1 MITEWQA
8 TNSLINKAITSARES
23 VTYFVKVIDTDGV
36 FVKVMPFTTEKG
48 MEALDKIPIVQSK
61 YFSPIIQKGDVGLLL
76 DIKLDLSNLLN
87 SNTAAGANRQTYF
100 IFIPFNLIASFE
112 SNADT
117 FEIKSPKLQDSIS
130 ITDEMIQV
138 KTSKS
143 LYVGSNEVNVLN
155 EISEYLSELKDFFDK
170 FAQNAPTLSA
180 QPGPGSAQMQTAS
193 QQMSQKT
200 QSVYD
205 KISEIVKAEE

>member
-8 TNSLINKAITSARES
+8 TNSLISKSIVAARETT
-23 VTYFVKVIDTDGV
+23 TYFVKVMDTDGI

-61 YFSPIIQKGDVGLLL
+61 YFSPIVQKDDVGLLI
-76 DIKLDLSNLLN
+76 DIKFDLSNLLN
-87 SNTAAGANRQTYF
+87 SNTAVGANRQTYF
-100 IFIPFNLIASFE
+100 IFIPFNLVASFE

-130 ITDEMIQV
+130 VTDEMIQV

-143 LYVGSNEVNVLN
+143 LYVGSNDVNVLN
-155 EISEYLSELKDFFDK
+155 EISEYLNELKGFFDK
-170 FAQNAPTLSA
+170 FAQNAPTLAA

-200 QSVYD
+200 QEVYD

>member
-8 TNSLINKAITSARES
+8 TNSLISKAIATARETD
-23 VTYFVKVIDTDGV
+23 TYFVKVMETDGI

-61 YFSPIIQKGDVGLLL
+61 YFSPIVQKDDVGLLVN
-76 DIKLDLSNLLN
+76 IKLDLSNLLN
-87 SNTAAGANRQTYF
+87 SNKAAGANRQTYF

-130 ITDEMIQV
+130 VTDEMIQV

-143 LYVGSNEVNVLN
+143 LYVGSNDVNVLN
-155 EISEYLSELKDFFDK
+155 EISEYLNELKGFFDK

-180 QPGPGSAQMQTAS
+180 QPGPGSAQMQAAS

-200 QSVYD
+200 QEVYD
-205 KISEIVKAEE
+205 KISEIVKAEG

>member
-8 TNSLINKAITSARES
+8 TNSLISKAIETARETT
-23 VTYFVKVIDTDGV
+23 TYFVKVMETDGI

-61 YFSPIIQKGDVGLLL
+61 YFSPIVQKDDVGLLL

-87 SNTAAGANRQTYF
+87 SNTAGGANRQTYF

-130 ITDEMIQV
+130 VTDEMIQV

-143 LYVGSNEVNVLN
+143 LYVGSNDVNVLN
-155 EISEYLSELKDFFDK
+155 EISEYLNELKGFFDK
-170 FAQNAPTLSA
+170 FAQNAPTLAA

-200 QSVYD
+200 QEVYD

>member
-8 TNSLINKAITSARES
+8 TNSLISKAIETARETT
-23 VTYFVKVIDTDGV
+23 TYFVKVMETDGI

-61 YFSPIIQKGDVGLLL
+61 YFSPIVQKDDVGLLL

-87 SNTAAGANRQTYF
+87 SNTASGANRQTYF

-130 ITDEMIQV
+130 VTDEMIQV

-143 LYVGSNEVNVLN
+143 LYVGSNDVNVLN
-155 EISEYLSELKDFFDK
+155 EISEYLNELKGFFDK
-170 FAQNAPTLSA
+170 FAQNAPTLAA

-200 QSVYD
+200 QEVYD

>member
-8 TNSLINKAITSARES
+8 TNSLINKAIASARES

-36 FVKVMPFTTEKG
+36 FVKVMSFTTEKG

-61 YFSPIIQKGDVGLLL
+61 YFSPIVQKDDVGLLL

-180 QPGPGSAQMQTAS
+180 QPGPGSAQMQAAS

-200 QSVYD
+200 QAVYD

>member
-8 TNSLINKAITSARES
+8 TNSLISKAIETARETT
-23 VTYFVKVIDTDGV
+23 TYFVKVMETDGI

-48 MEALDKIPIVQSK
+48 MEALDKIPIMQSK
-61 YFSPIIQKGDVGLLL
+61 YFSPIVQKDDVGLLI

-87 SNTAAGANRQTYF
+87 SNTAGGANRQTYF

-130 ITDEMIQV
+130 VTDEMIQV

-143 LYVGSNEVNVLN
+143 LYVGSNDVNVLN
-155 EISEYLSELKDFFDK
+155 EISEYLNELKGFFDK
-170 FAQNAPTLSA
+170 FAQNAPTLA
-180 QPGPGSAQMQTAS
+180 TQPGPGSAQMQTAS

-200 QSVYD
+200 QEVYD

>member
-8 TNSLINKAITSARES
+8 TNSLINKAIATARETT
-23 VTYFVKVIDTDGV
+23 TYFVKVMETDGI

-48 MEALDKIPIVQSK
+48 MEALDKIPIMQSK
-61 YFSPIIQKGDVGLLL
+61 YFSPIVQKDDVGLLI

-87 SNTAAGANRQTYF
+87 SNTAGGANRQTYF

-130 ITDEMIQV
+130 VTDEMIQV

-143 LYVGSNEVNVLN
+143 LYVGSNDVNVLN
-155 EISEYLSELKDFFDK
+155 EISEYLNELKGFFDK
-170 FAQNAPTLSA
+170 FAQNAPTLAA

-200 QSVYD
+200 QEVYD

>member
-8 TNSLINKAITSARES
+8 TNSLINKAIASARES

-130 ITDEMIQV
+130 VTDEMIQV

-143 LYVGSNEVNVLN
+143 LYVGSNDVNVLN

-180 QPGPGSAQMQTAS
+180 QPGPGSAQMQAAS

>member
-8 TNSLINKAITSARES
+8 TNSLISKAIETARETT
-23 VTYFVKVIDTDGV
+23 TYFVKVMETDGI

-48 MEALDKIPIVQSK
+48 MEALDKIPIMQSK
-61 YFSPIIQKGDVGLLL
+61 YFSPIVQKDDVGLLI

-87 SNTAAGANRQTYF
+87 SNTAGGANRQTYF

-130 ITDEMIQV
+130 VTDEMIQV

-143 LYVGSNEVNVLN
+143 LYVGSNDVNVLN
-155 EISEYLSELKDFFDK
+155 EISEYLNELKGFFDK
-170 FAQNAPTLSA
+170 FAQNAPTLAA

-200 QSVYD
+200 QEVYD

>member
-8 TNSLINKAITSARES
+8 TNSLISKAIETARETT
-23 VTYFVKVIDTDGV
+23 TYFVKVMETDGI

-48 MEALDKIPIVQSK
+48 MEALDKIPIMQSK
-61 YFSPIIQKGDVGLLL
+61 YFSPIVQKDDVGLLI

-87 SNTAAGANRQTYF
+87 SNTAGGANRQTYF

-130 ITDEMIQV
+130 VTDEMIQV

-143 LYVGSNEVNVLN
+143 LYVGSNDVNVLN
-155 EISEYLSELKDFFDK
+155 EISEYLNELKGFFDK
-170 FAQNAPTLSA
+170 FAQNAPTLAA

-200 QSVYD
+200 QEVYD
-205 KISEIVKAEE
+205 KISEIVKAEG